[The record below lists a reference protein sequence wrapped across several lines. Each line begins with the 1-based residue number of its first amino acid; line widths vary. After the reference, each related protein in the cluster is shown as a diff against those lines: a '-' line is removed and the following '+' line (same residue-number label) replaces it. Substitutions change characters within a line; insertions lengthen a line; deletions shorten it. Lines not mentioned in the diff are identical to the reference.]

1 MDVTGR
7 NRHIRPPFDRYG
19 HPMAVSLLPLI
30 PSMFRTLHRG
40 AASLAALT
48 LLCAPAS
55 ARAQAALAATPVAQ
69 EFDKLHFRS
78 IGPATMS
85 GRISD
90 LAIYEANP
98 AIWYVGSAHGGVW
111 KTTSNGAIFTP
122 LFQDQGLIAIG
133 DVAVSQINPDLVWVG
148 TGESN
153 NRQSTSWGGG
163 IYKSTDGGKTFAMMG
178 LPQSKHINR
187 IVIHPANNDVVL
199 VAATGPLFGPGGERG
214 VYKTTDGGKSWK
226 RVLTVDDET
235 GANELVM
242 SATDPNILFASTYQR
257 RRTACC
263 MNGGGPGSALWKS
276 TDGGDTWTKVT
287 GTGFPTGSLGRIA
300 VDVFR
305 QSANIVY
312 ATVEGPAP
320 AAQRAAAATENMDA
334 APTAPPA
341 PAARGVVAGVSGLYK
356 STDGGASWT
365 KQSNTNARPMYFSQ
379 LRIDPVN
386 PERIYMGGVGLHL
399 SVDGGRTFETDAA
412 LVTHDDVH
420 GIWIDPKNPE
430 HVIIGNDGGL
440 ATSYDMA
447 RTWQFIE
454 NVPVGLFYHV
464 GFDMETP
471 YNVCGGMQDNYDWC
485 GPSAS
490 RMNRGIFNYDWFQI
504 LGGDGFVAIPDLRDS
519 RIVYTESQDGN
530 MVRRNKVTGESKSIR
545 PTPQNVANATAGEA
559 YRFHWDT
566 PLMLSPNDPGTLLAA
581 ANRVFRS
588 TDRGDSWTAIS
599 PDLTKNEK
607 RDSIVTMG
615 LKGSE
620 IAISRNDGIS
630 QWPTIVALAESPK
643 QKGVFYTG
651 TDDGTVS
658 MSKDNGATWQNITK
672 NLPGFPAG
680 HAFVSE
686 VVPSRFESGTVYI
699 TVDNHRLNDY
709 ESYVWAST
717 DFGATFKSLTATLKG
732 EVVKTLTE
740 DTRNPDVLYIG
751 TETGIFLTLDRGKS
765 WKRLKANFP
774 TVRVDELTIHPRDNA
789 LLVATHGRALWILD
803 HLEPIQEFNAAQ
815 KADATLFT
823 PGQSLQWK
831 AKDDRNDEFW
841 GHQFFTGENPPTET
855 VLQLHLKK
863 AVTNPMLRIS
873 DASGAVVR
881 ELPVPAA
888 KNVAGIQTVCWDQRV
903 EPIGDAPPVGG
914 APAGRAPA
922 GGGGFGGAR
931 GPIPGMP
938 TPLPTVGYLPDN
950 PCAAAG
956 GAAGGGFGRGGGGA
970 NQGPLVLPGTYSVA
984 LVVDGKTVES
994 KKLTIVMDPL
1004 VQLTQAERVAYNG
1017 LATALHNAQQAGAAA
1032 AAPMTALLVEV
1043 RKAAA
1048 KMDSTP
1054 TLADSVKT
1062 QFAAFRKEFDVV
1074 RAKLGAGAPAVAF
1087 GPGGGGGAAGFGAA
1101 DANVLA
1107 RLGAVKS
1114 GMLGVWE
1121 TPSDAVQKQ
1130 AAAAKASVEAA
1141 VAESKAFMARATAMS
1156 ALLAA
1161 NGITLT
1167 VPAS

>member
-1 MDVTGR
+1 MRSSRSGNDTR
-7 NRHIRPPFDRYG
+7 RALSRAILLLAAP
-19 HPMAVSLLPLI
+19 LPL
-30 PSMFRTLHRG
+30 L
-40 AASLAALT
+40 
-48 LLCAPAS
+48 S
-55 ARAQAALAATPVAQ
+55 ARAQAQSIAPAAAPAVAQ
-69 EFDKLHFRS
+69 DFDKLHFRS

-85 GRISD
+85 GRIAD

-98 AIWYVGSAHGGVW
+98 AIWYVGTAHGGVW
-111 KTTSNGAIFTP
+111 KTTSNGALFTP

-153 NRQSTSWGGG
+153 NRQSTSWGSGV
-163 IYKSTDGGKTFAMMG
+163 YKSTDGGKTFAMMG

-187 IVIHPANNDVVL
+187 IVIHPTNNDVVL

-226 RVLTVDDET
+226 PVLKGDDDT
-235 GANELVM
+235 GANDLVM
-242 SATDPNILFASTYQR
+242 SATDPNILFASMYQR

-287 GTGFPTGSLGRIA
+287 GTGFPTGPLGRIA

-305 QSANIVY
+305 QSPNIVY

-320 AAQRAAAATENMDA
+320 TAQRAAAATENMN
-334 APTAPPA
+334 PA

-356 STDGGASWT
+356 SNDGGATWT

-386 PERIYMGGVGLHL
+386 PDRIYMGGVGLHL
-399 SVDGGRTFETDAA
+399 SLDGGRTFETDAA

-420 GIWIDPKNPE
+420 GIWINPKNPD

-440 ATSYDMA
+440 ATSYDMS

-464 GFDMETP
+464 SFDMETP

-519 RIVYTESQDGN
+519 RIIYTESQDGN

-545 PTPQNVANATAGEA
+545 PTPQNVGNATAGEA

-566 PLMLSPNDPGTLLAA
+566 PLMLSPNDPGVLLAA

-607 RDSIVTMG
+607 RDDIVTMG
-615 LKGSE
+615 LKGSD

-630 QWPTIVALAESPK
+630 QWPTIVSLAESPK
-643 QKGVFYTG
+643 QKGVYYTG

-699 TVDNHRLNDY
+699 TVANYRQNDY
-709 ESYVWAST
+709 APYVWMST
-717 DFGATFKSLTATLKG
+717 DFGATFRAITAGLAG
-732 EVVKTLTE
+732 EVVRTLTE
-740 DTRNPDVLYIG
+740 DTRNPDVLYVG

-803 HLEPIQEFNAAQ
+803 HLEPIQEFNVAQ

-881 ELPVPAA
+881 ELAIPAA

-903 EPIGDAPPVGG
+903 EPIREPSPAGGPPAGG
-914 APAGRAPA
+914 APAA
-922 GGGGFGGAR
+922 GPGGGFGGGR
-931 GPIPGMP
+931 GAIPGMP
-938 TPLPTVGYLPDN
+938 VPLPTIGYLPEN

-956 GAAGGGFGRGGGGA
+956 GAGGAGGGGFGRGGGNA
-970 NQGPLVLPGTYSVA
+970 AQGPQVLPGTYTVA

-994 KKLTIVMDPL
+994 KPLTIVMDPL
-1004 VQLTQAERVAYNG
+1004 VQLTSAQRVAYNA
-1017 LATALHNAQQAGAAA
+1017 LATELHTAQQAGAVA
-1032 AAPMTALLVEV
+1032 AAPMTALLAEV
-1043 RKAAA
+1043 RKAAT

-1062 QFAAFRKEFDVV
+1062 QFAAFRKDFDAV
-1074 RAKLGAGAPAVAF
+1074 RAKLGVGAPAFAA
-1087 GPGGGGGAAGFGAA
+1087 GPGGGGGGAGFGAN

-1107 RLGAVKS
+1107 RLGGVKS
-1114 GMLGVWE
+1114 GMLGLWE
-1121 TPSDAVQKQ
+1121 TPSESVQKQ
-1130 AAAAKASVEAA
+1130 AAAAKAAVEAA
-1141 VAESKAFMARATAMS
+1141 VAESKMFMARARTMS

-1161 NGITLT
+1161 NGIPMT
-1167 VPAS
+1167 VPAN

>member
-1 MDVTGR
+1 
-7 NRHIRPPFDRYG
+7 
-19 HPMAVSLLPLI
+19 
-30 PSMFRTLHRG
+30 
-40 AASLAALT
+40 
-48 LLCAPAS
+48 
-55 ARAQAALAATPVAQ
+55 
-69 EFDKLHFRS
+69 
-78 IGPATMS
+78 
-85 GRISD
+85 
-90 LAIYEANP
+90 
-98 AIWYVGSAHGGVW
+98 
-111 KTTSNGAIFTP
+111 
-122 LFQDQGLIAIG
+122 
-133 DVAVSQINPDLVWVG
+133 
-148 TGESN
+148 
-153 NRQSTSWGGG
+153 
-163 IYKSTDGGKTFAMMG
+163 
-178 LPQSKHINR
+178 
-187 IVIHPANNDVVL
+187 
-199 VAATGPLFGPGGERG
+199 
-214 VYKTTDGGKSWK
+214 
-226 RVLTVDDET
+226 
-235 GANELVM
+235 
-242 SATDPNILFASTYQR
+242 
-257 RRTACC
+257 
-263 MNGGGPGSALWKS
+263 
-276 TDGGDTWTKVT
+276 
-287 GTGFPTGSLGRIA
+287 
-300 VDVFR
+300 
-305 QSANIVY
+305 
-312 ATVEGPAP
+312 
-320 AAQRAAAATENMDA
+320 
-334 APTAPPA
+334 
-341 PAARGVVAGVSGLYK
+341 
-356 STDGGASWT
+356 
-365 KQSNTNARPMYFSQ
+365 MYFSQ

-420 GIWIDPKNPE
+420 GIWIDPKNPD

-440 ATSYDMA
+440 ATSYDMS

-519 RIVYTESQDGN
+519 RIIYTESQDGN

-545 PTPQNVANATAGEA
+545 PTPQNVGNATAGEA

-566 PLMLSPNDPGTLLAA
+566 PLMLSPNDPGVLLAA

-607 RDSIVTMG
+607 RDDIVTMG
-615 LKGSE
+615 LKGSD

-630 QWPTIVALAESPK
+630 QWPTIVALSESPK

-709 ESYVWAST
+709 APYVWMST
-717 DFGATFKSLTATLKG
+717 DFGASFKPITVGLIG

-740 DTRNPDVLYIG
+740 DTRNPDVLYVG
-751 TETGIFLTLDRGKS
+751 TETGIFLTLDRGKT

-803 HLEPIQEFNAAQ
+803 HLEPIQEFTTAQ

-823 PGQSLQWK
+823 PGPSLQWK

-855 VLQLHLKK
+855 VLQVHLKK
-863 AVTNPMLRIS
+863 AVANPMLRIS
-873 DASGAVVR
+873 DAKGAVVR
-881 ELPVPAA
+881 ELTLPAA

-903 EPIGDAPPVGG
+903 EPIREAT
-914 APAGRAPA
+914 PAGGPPA
-922 GGGGFGGAR
+922 GGPGGGGGFGGGGR
-931 GPIPGMP
+931 GPLPGMP
-938 TPLPTVGYLPDN
+938 TPLPTVGYLPEN

-956 GAAGGGFGRGGGGA
+956 GAGGAGGGFGRGGGGA
-970 NQGPLVLPGTYSVA
+970 NQGPQVLPGTYTVA

-994 KKLTIVMDPL
+994 KPLTIVMDPQ
-1004 VQLTQAERVAYNG
+1004 VQFTAAQRAAYNA
-1017 LATALHNAQQAGAAA
+1017 LATDLHTTQQAGAAA
-1032 AAPMTALLVEV
+1032 ATPMTALLAEV

-1048 KMDSTP
+1048 KIDSTP

-1062 QFAAFRKEFDVV
+1062 QFAAFRKDFDAV
-1074 RAKLGAGAPAVAF
+1074 RGKLGAGAPAVPF
-1087 GPGGGGGAAGFGAA
+1087 GPGGGGGAGGGAGFGAN

-1114 GMLGVWE
+1114 GMLGLWE
-1121 TPSDAVQKQ
+1121 TPSESVQTQ
-1130 AAAAKASVEAA
+1130 AASAKAAVEAA
-1141 VAESKAFMARATAMS
+1141 VAESKTFMARARSMS

-1161 NGITLT
+1161 NGITMA
-1167 VPAS
+1167 VPAN

>member
-1 MDVTGR
+1 M
-7 NRHIRPPFDRYG
+7 
-19 HPMAVSLLPLI
+19 S
-30 PSMFRTLHRG
+30 RTLHRR
-40 AASLAALT
+40 AASLAALS
-48 LLCAPAS
+48 LLCAPI
-55 ARAQAALAATPVAQ
+55 AAHAQ

-98 AIWYVGSAHGGVW
+98 AIWYVGTAHGGVW
-111 KTTSNGAIFTP
+111 KTTSNGALFTP

-153 NRQSTSWGGG
+153 NRQSTSWGSGV
-163 IYKSTDGGKTFAMMG
+163 YKSTDGGKTFALMG

-187 IVIHPANNDVVL
+187 IVIHPTNNDVVL

-226 RVLTVDDET
+226 LVLKGDDDT
-235 GANELVM
+235 GANDLVM
-242 SATDPNILFASTYQR
+242 SSTDPNILFASMYQR

-276 TDGGDTWTKVT
+276 TDSGDTWTKVT
-287 GTGFPTGSLGRIA
+287 GTGFPTGPLGRIA

-305 QSANIVY
+305 QSPNIVY

-320 AAQRAAAATENMDA
+320 TAQRAAAATENMN
-334 APTAPPA
+334 PA
-341 PAARGVVAGVSGLYK
+341 PAARGVVAGVSGVYK
-356 STDGGASWT
+356 STDGGATWT

-420 GIWIDPKNPE
+420 GIWIDPKNPD

-440 ATSYDMA
+440 ATSYDMS

-519 RIVYTESQDGN
+519 RIIYTESQDGN

-545 PTPQNVANATAGEA
+545 PTPQNVGNATAGEA

-566 PLMLSPNDPGTLLAA
+566 PLMLSPNDPGVLLAA

-615 LKGSE
+615 LKGSD

-630 QWPTIVALAESPK
+630 QWPTIVALSESPK

-709 ESYVWAST
+709 APYVWVST
-717 DFGATFKSLTATLKG
+717 DFGATFKPITVGLAG

-740 DTRNPDVLYIG
+740 DTRNPDVLYVG
-751 TETGIFLTLDRGKS
+751 TETGIFLTLDRGKT
-765 WKRLKANFP
+765 WKRLTANFP

-823 PGQSLQWK
+823 PGPSLQWK

-873 DASGAVVR
+873 DANGAVVR
-881 ELPVPAA
+881 ELAVPAA

-903 EPIGDAPPVGG
+903 EPIRDAAPAGG
-914 APAGRAPA
+914 APAGGPPA
-922 GGGGFGGAR
+922 GGPGGGFGGGGR
-931 GPIPGMP
+931 GPIAGLP
-938 TPLPTVGYLPDN
+938 TPLPTIGYLPEN

-956 GAAGGGFGRGGGGA
+956 GAGGGGGGGFGRGGGGA
-970 NQGPLVLPGTYSVA
+970 NQGPQVLPGTYTVA

-994 KKLTIVMDPL
+994 KPLTIVMDPQ
-1004 VQLTQAERVAYNG
+1004 VQLTGAQRVAYNA
-1017 LATALHNAQQAGAAA
+1017 LATELHSAQQAGAAA
-1032 AAPMTALLVEV
+1032 AAPMTALLAEV

-1054 TLADSVKT
+1054 TMADSVKT
-1062 QFAAFRKEFDVV
+1062 QFAAFRKDFDAV

-1087 GPGGGGGAAGFGAA
+1087 GPGGGGGAGFGAN
-1101 DANVLA
+1101 DANALA
-1107 RLGAVKS
+1107 RLGTVKS
-1114 GMLGVWE
+1114 GMLGLWE
-1121 TPSDAVQKQ
+1121 TPSESVQKQ
-1130 AAAAKASVEAA
+1130 AASARAAVEAA
-1141 VAESKAFMARATAMS
+1141 VTESKTFMARARAMS

-1161 NGITLT
+1161 NGITMT
-1167 VPAS
+1167 VPAN

>member
-1 MDVTGR
+1 M
-7 NRHIRPPFDRYG
+7 
-19 HPMAVSLLPLI
+19 S
-30 PSMFRTLHRG
+30 RTLHRR
-40 AASLAALT
+40 AASLAALS
-48 LLCAPAS
+48 LLCAPI
-55 ARAQAALAATPVAQ
+55 AAHAQ

-85 GRISD
+85 GRVSD

-98 AIWYVGSAHGGVW
+98 AIWYVGTAHGGVW
-111 KTTSNGAIFTP
+111 KTTSNGALFTP

-148 TGESN
+148 AGESN

-187 IVIHPANNDVVL
+187 IVIHPTNNDVVL

-226 RVLTVDDET
+226 QVLKGDDDT
-235 GANELVM
+235 GANDLVM
-242 SATDPNILFASTYQR
+242 SATDPNILFASMYQR

-287 GTGFPTGSLGRIA
+287 GTGFPTGPLGRIA

-305 QSANIVY
+305 QSPNIVF

-320 AAQRAAAATENMDA
+320 GTQRAAAATENMEA
-334 APTAPPA
+334 A
-341 PAARGVVAGVSGLYK
+341 PAAPAGRGVVAGVSGVYK
-356 STDGGASWT
+356 STDGGATWT

-420 GIWIDPKNPE
+420 GIWIDPKNPD

-440 ATSYDMA
+440 ATSYDMS

-519 RIVYTESQDGN
+519 RIIYTESQDGN

-545 PTPQNVANATAGEA
+545 PTPQNVVNATAGEA

-566 PLMLSPNDPGTLLAA
+566 PLMLSPNDPGVLLAA

-615 LKGSE
+615 LKGSD

-630 QWPTIVALAESPK
+630 QWPTIVALSESPK

-672 NLPGFPAG
+672 NLPGFPVG

-709 ESYVWAST
+709 EPYIWVST
-717 DFGATFKSLTATLKG
+717 DFGASFKSLTATLKG

-751 TETGIFLTLDRGKS
+751 TETGIFLTLDRGKT

-803 HLEPIQEFNAAQ
+803 HLEPIQEFSAAQ

-823 PGQSLQWK
+823 PGPSLQWK

-881 ELPVPAA
+881 ELALPAA

-903 EPIGDAPPVGG
+903 EPIREAT
-914 APAGRAPA
+914 PAGGPPA
-922 GGGGFGGAR
+922 GGPPAGGPGGGFGGGGR
-931 GPIPGMP
+931 GPIPGLP
-938 TPLPTVGYLPDN
+938 TPLPTIGYLPDN

-956 GAAGGGFGRGGGGA
+956 GAGGGGFGRGGGGA
-970 NQGPLVLPGTYSVA
+970 NQGPQVLPGTYTVA

-994 KKLTIVMDPL
+994 KPLTIVMDPQ
-1004 VQLTQAERVAYNG
+1004 VQLTGAQRVAYNA
-1017 LATALHNAQQAGAAA
+1017 LATELHSAQQAGAAA
-1032 AAPMTALLVEV
+1032 AAPMTALLAEV

-1062 QFAAFRKEFDVV
+1062 QFAAFRKDFDAV
-1074 RAKLGAGAPAVAF
+1074 RAKLGAGAPAIAF
-1087 GPGGGGGAAGFGAA
+1087 GPGGGGGGAGFGTN
-1101 DANVLA
+1101 DTNVLA
-1107 RLGAVKS
+1107 RLGAVKT
-1114 GMLGVWE
+1114 GMLGLWE
-1121 TPSDAVQKQ
+1121 TPSESVQRQ
-1130 AAAAKASVEAA
+1130 AASAKAAVEAA
-1141 VAESKAFMARATAMS
+1141 VTESKAFMARARSISAM
-1156 ALLAA
+1156 LAA
-1161 NGITLT
+1161 NGITLA
-1167 VPAS
+1167 VPAN

>member
-1 MDVTGR
+1 M
-7 NRHIRPPFDRYG
+7 
-19 HPMAVSLLPLI
+19 S
-30 PSMFRTLHRG
+30 RTLHRR
-40 AASLAALT
+40 AASLAALS
-48 LLCAPAS
+48 LLCAPIA
-55 ARAQAALAATPVAQ
+55 VHAQ

-98 AIWYVGSAHGGVW
+98 AIWYVGTAHGGVW

-133 DVAVSQINPDLVWVG
+133 DVAVSQSNPDLVWVG

-153 NRQSTSWGGG
+153 NRQSTSWGSG

-187 IVIHPANNDVVL
+187 IVIHPTNNDVVL
-199 VAATGPLFGPGGERG
+199 VASTGPLFGPGGERG

-226 RVLTVDDET
+226 QVLKVDDET

-287 GTGFPTGSLGRIA
+287 GTGFPTGPLGRIA

-305 QSANIVY
+305 QSPNIVY

-320 AAQRAAAATENMDA
+320 SAQRAAAATENMN
-334 APTAPPA
+334 PA
-341 PAARGVVAGVSGLYK
+341 PAAPPARGVVAGVSGLYK
-356 STDGGASWT
+356 STDGGATWT

-399 SVDGGRTFETDAA
+399 SVDGGRSFETDAA

-420 GIWIDPKNPE
+420 GIWIDPKNPD

-440 ATSYDMA
+440 ATSYDMS

-464 GFDMETP
+464 SFDMETP

-519 RIVYTESQDGN
+519 RIIYTESQDGN

-545 PTPQNVANATAGEA
+545 PTPQNVVNATAGEA

-566 PLMLSPNDPGTLLAA
+566 PLMLSPNDPGVLLAA

-607 RDSIVTMG
+607 RDDIVTMG
-615 LKGSE
+615 LKGSD

-630 QWPTIVALAESPK
+630 QWPTIVSLSESPK
-643 QKGVFYTG
+643 QKGVYYTG

-699 TVDNHRLNDY
+699 TVANYRQNDY
-709 ESYVWAST
+709 APYVWMST
-717 DFGATFKSLTATLKG
+717 DFGATFRAITSGLAG
-732 EVVKTLTE
+732 EVVRTLTE
-740 DTRNPDVLYIG
+740 DTRNPDVLYVG

-881 ELPVPAA
+881 ELAVPAA

-903 EPIGDAPPVGG
+903 EPIRDA
-914 APAGRAPA
+914 APAGGPPA
-922 GGGGFGGAR
+922 GGPPAGGPGGGGGGGFGGGR

-938 TPLPTVGYLPDN
+938 VPLPTIGYLPEN
-950 PCAAAG
+950 PCAAPAG
-956 GAAGGGFGRGGGGA
+956 GGAGGFGRGGGGA
-970 NQGPLVLPGTYSVA
+970 NQGPQVLPGTYTLA

-994 KKLTIVMDPL
+994 KPLTIVMDPM
-1004 VQLTQAERVAYNG
+1004 VQLTAAQRVAYNA
-1017 LATALHNAQQAGAAA
+1017 LAMDLHTAQQAGAAA

-1062 QFAAFRKEFDVV
+1062 QFAAFRKDFDAV
-1074 RAKLGAGAPAVAF
+1074 RAKLGAGAPAVAL
-1087 GPGGGGGAAGFGAA
+1087 GPGGGGGGGGAGFGAN

-1107 RLGAVKS
+1107 RLGTVKS
-1114 GMLGVWE
+1114 GMLGLWE
-1121 TPSDAVQKQ
+1121 TPSESVQKQ
-1130 AAAAKASVEAA
+1130 ATSAKAAVEAA
-1141 VAESKAFMARATAMS
+1141 VAESKAFMARARSMS

-1161 NGITLT
+1161 NGITMA
-1167 VPAS
+1167 VPAN

>member
-1 MDVTGR
+1 M
-7 NRHIRPPFDRYG
+7 
-19 HPMAVSLLPLI
+19 S
-30 PSMFRTLHRG
+30 RTLHRR
-40 AASLAALT
+40 AASLAALS
-48 LLCAPAS
+48 LLCAPI
-55 ARAQAALAATPVAQ
+55 AAHAQ

-85 GRISD
+85 GRVSD

-98 AIWYVGSAHGGVW
+98 AIWYVGTAHGGVW
-111 KTTSNGAIFTP
+111 KTTSNGALFTP

-187 IVIHPANNDVVL
+187 IVIHPTNNDVVL

-226 RVLTVDDET
+226 QVLKGDDDT
-235 GANELVM
+235 GANDLVM
-242 SATDPNILFASTYQR
+242 SATDPNILFASMYQR

-287 GTGFPTGSLGRIA
+287 GTGFPTGPLGRIA

-305 QSANIVY
+305 QSPNIVF

-320 AAQRAAAATENMDA
+320 GTQRAAAATENMEA
-334 APTAPPA
+334 A
-341 PAARGVVAGVSGLYK
+341 PAAPAGRGVVAGVSGVYK
-356 STDGGASWT
+356 STDGGATWT

-420 GIWIDPKNPE
+420 GIWIDPKNPD

-440 ATSYDMA
+440 ATSYDMS

-519 RIVYTESQDGN
+519 RIIYTESQDGN

-545 PTPQNVANATAGEA
+545 PTPQNVVNATAGEA

-566 PLMLSPNDPGTLLAA
+566 PLMLSPNDPGVLLAA

-615 LKGSE
+615 LKGSD

-630 QWPTIVALAESPK
+630 QWPTIVALSESPK

-672 NLPGFPAG
+672 NLPGFPVG

-709 ESYVWAST
+709 EPYIWVST
-717 DFGATFKSLTATLKG
+717 DFGASFKSLTATLKG

-751 TETGIFLTLDRGKS
+751 TETGIFLTLDRGKT

-803 HLEPIQEFNAAQ
+803 HLEPIQEFSAAQ

-823 PGQSLQWK
+823 PGPSLQWK

-881 ELPVPAA
+881 ELALPAA

-903 EPIGDAPPVGG
+903 EPIREAT
-914 APAGRAPA
+914 PAGGPPA
-922 GGGGFGGAR
+922 GGPPAGGPGGGFGGGGR
-931 GPIPGMP
+931 GPIPGLP
-938 TPLPTVGYLPDN
+938 TPLPTIGYLPDN

-956 GAAGGGFGRGGGGA
+956 GAGAGGFGRGGGGA
-970 NQGPLVLPGTYSVA
+970 NQGPQVLPGTYTVA

-994 KKLTIVMDPL
+994 KPLTIVMDPQ
-1004 VQLTQAERVAYNG
+1004 VQLTGAQRVAYNA
-1017 LATALHNAQQAGAAA
+1017 LATELHSAQQAGAAA
-1032 AAPMTALLVEV
+1032 AAPMTALLAEV

-1062 QFAAFRKEFDVV
+1062 QFAAFRKDFDAV
-1074 RAKLGAGAPAVAF
+1074 RAKLGAGAPAIAF
-1087 GPGGGGGAAGFGAA
+1087 GPGGGGGGAGFGTN
-1101 DANVLA
+1101 DTNVLA
-1107 RLGAVKS
+1107 RLGAVKT
-1114 GMLGVWE
+1114 GMLGLWE
-1121 TPSDAVQKQ
+1121 TPSESVQRQ
-1130 AAAAKASVEAA
+1130 AASAKAAVEAA
-1141 VAESKAFMARATAMS
+1141 VTESKAFMARARSISAM
-1156 ALLAA
+1156 LAA
-1161 NGITLT
+1161 NGITLA
-1167 VPAS
+1167 VPAN

>member
-1 MDVTGR
+1 M
-7 NRHIRPPFDRYG
+7 
-19 HPMAVSLLPLI
+19 S
-30 PSMFRTLHRG
+30 RTLHRR
-40 AASLAALT
+40 AASLAALS
-48 LLCAPAS
+48 LLCVP
-55 ARAQAALAATPVAQ
+55 LAAHAQ

-85 GRISD
+85 GRIAD

-98 AIWYVGSAHGGVW
+98 AIWYVGTAHGGVW
-111 KTTSNGAIFTP
+111 KTTSNGALFTP

-153 NRQSTSWGGG
+153 NRQSTSWGSG

-187 IVIHPANNDVVL
+187 IVIHPTNNDVVL

-226 RVLTVDDET
+226 QVLKGDDDT
-235 GANELVM
+235 GANDLVM
-242 SATDPNILFASTYQR
+242 SSTDPNILFASMYQR

-287 GTGFPTGSLGRIA
+287 GTGFPTGPLGRIA

-320 AAQRAAAATENMDA
+320 GAQRAAAATENMN
-334 APTAPPA
+334 PA
-341 PAARGVVAGVSGLYK
+341 PAPAGRGVVAGVSGVYK
-356 STDGGASWT
+356 SNDGGATWT

-420 GIWIDPKNPE
+420 GIWIDPKNPD

-440 ATSYDMA
+440 ATSYDMS

-519 RIVYTESQDGN
+519 RIIYTESQDGN
-530 MVRRNKVTGESKSIR
+530 MVRRNKVTGESKAIR
-545 PTPQNVANATAGEA
+545 PTPQNVVNATAGEA

-566 PLMLSPNDPGTLLAA
+566 PLMLSPNDPGVLLAA

-630 QWPTIVALAESPK
+630 QWPTIVSLSESPK
-643 QKGVFYTG
+643 QKGVYYTG

-699 TVDNHRLNDY
+699 TVANYRQNDY
-709 ESYVWAST
+709 APYVWMST
-717 DFGATFKSLTATLKG
+717 DFGATFRAITAGLAG
-732 EVVKTLTE
+732 EVVRTLTE
-740 DTRNPDVLYIG
+740 DTRNPDVLYVG

-823 PGQSLQWK
+823 PGPSLQWK

-863 AVTNPMLRIS
+863 AVINPMLRIS
-873 DASGAVVR
+873 DANGTVVR
-881 ELPVPAA
+881 ELAVPAA

-903 EPIGDAPPVGG
+903 EPIRESAPVGG
-914 APAGRAPA
+914 APV
-922 GGGGFGGAR
+922 GGPPGGGPPGGGGPGGFGGGGR

-938 TPLPTVGYLPDN
+938 VPLPTIGYLPEN

-956 GAAGGGFGRGGGGA
+956 AAGGGGFGRGGGNA
-970 NQGPLVLPGTYSVA
+970 AQGPQVLPGTYTVA

-994 KKLTIVMDPL
+994 KPLTIVMDPM
-1004 VQLTQAERVAYNG
+1004 VQLTSAQRVAYNT
-1017 LATALHNAQQAGAAA
+1017 LATDLHSAQQAGAAA
-1032 AAPMTALLVEV
+1032 AAPMTALLAEV

-1062 QFAAFRKEFDVV
+1062 QFAAFRKDFDAV
-1074 RAKLGAGAPAVAF
+1074 RAKLGAGAPAFAA
-1087 GPGGGGGAAGFGAA
+1087 GPGGGGAGFGAN

-1114 GMLGVWE
+1114 GMLGLWE
-1121 TPSDAVQKQ
+1121 SPSESVQSQ
-1130 AAAAKASVEAA
+1130 ATSAKAAVEAA
-1141 VAESKAFMARATAMS
+1141 VTESKTFMARARAMS
-1156 ALLAA
+1156 AVLAA
-1161 NGITLT
+1161 NGITMT
-1167 VPAS
+1167 VPAN

>member
-1 MDVTGR
+1 M
-7 NRHIRPPFDRYG
+7 
-19 HPMAVSLLPLI
+19 S
-30 PSMFRTLHRG
+30 RTLHRR
-40 AASLAALT
+40 AASLVALL
-48 LLCAPAS
+48 LLCAPT
-55 ARAQAALAATPVAQ
+55 AAHAQ

-98 AIWYVGSAHGGVW
+98 AIWYVGTAHGGVW
-111 KTTSNGAIFTP
+111 KTTSNGAMFTP

-133 DVAVSQINPDLVWVG
+133 DVAVSQIDPDLVWVG

-153 NRQSTSWGGG
+153 NRQSTSWGSG
-163 IYKSTDGGKTFAMMG
+163 IYKSTDGGKTFALMG

-187 IVIHPANNDVVL
+187 IIIHPTDNDVVL
-199 VAATGPLFGPGGERG
+199 VASTGPLFGPGGERG
-214 VYKTTDGGKSWK
+214 VYKTTDGGKSWTQ
-226 RVLTVDDET
+226 VLKVDDET

-276 TDGGDTWTKVT
+276 TNGGDTWTKVT
-287 GTGFPTGSLGRIA
+287 GTGFPTGSLGRIS

-305 QSANIVY
+305 QSPNIVY

-320 AAQRAAAATENMDA
+320 GAQRAAAATENMES
-334 APTAPPA
+334 A
-341 PAARGVVAGVSGLYK
+341 PAAPATRGVVAGVSGLYK
-356 STDGGASWT
+356 SNDGGATWT

-399 SVDGGRTFETDAA
+399 SLDGGRTFETDAA

-420 GIWIDPKNPE
+420 GIWINPKNPD
-430 HVIIGNDGGL
+430 HVILGNDGGL
-440 ATSYDMA
+440 ATSYDMS
-447 RTWQFIE
+447 RTWSFIP

-464 GFDMETP
+464 SYDMETP

-490 RMNRGIFNYDWFQI
+490 RMSRGIFNYDWFQI

-519 RIVYTESQDGN
+519 RIIYTESQDGN
-530 MVRRNKVTGESKSIR
+530 MVRRNKVTGESKAIR
-545 PTPQNVANATAGEA
+545 PTPQNVVNATAGEA

-566 PLMLSPNDPGTLLAA
+566 PLMLSPNDPGVLLAA

-599 PDLTKNEK
+599 PDLTTNEK

-630 QWPTIVALAESPK
+630 QWPTIVSLAESPK

-672 NLPGFPAG
+672 NVPGFPAG

-686 VVPSRFESGTVYI
+686 VVPSRFEAGTVYI
-699 TVDNHRLNDY
+699 TVANYRQNDY
-709 ESYVWAST
+709 APYVWMST
-717 DFGATFKSLTATLKG
+717 DFGASFRVITAGLAG
-732 EVVKTLTE
+732 EVVRTLTE
-740 DTRNPDVLYIG
+740 DTRNPDVLYVG

-789 LLVATHGRALWILD
+789 LIVATHGRALWILD

-823 PGQSLQWK
+823 PGQTLQWK
-831 AKDDRNDEFW
+831 AKDDRNEEFW
-841 GHQFFTGENPPTET
+841 GHQFFTGENPPTEA
-855 VLQLHLKK
+855 VIQVHLKK
-863 AVTNPMLRIS
+863 TVTNPLLRII
-873 DASGAVVR
+873 DASGAMVR
-881 ELPVPAA
+881 ELALPAA

-903 EPIGDAPPVGG
+903 EPIRDASAV
-914 APAGRAPA
+914 AGNPA
-922 GGGGFGGAR
+922 GGPPGAGGFGGGGGRA
-931 GPIPGMP
+931 IPGLP
-938 TPLPTVGYLPDN
+938 VPLPTVGYLPEN
-950 PCAAAG
+950 LCATAG
-956 GAAGGGFGRGGGGA
+956 GAMGGAGGGGFGRGGGGA
-970 NQGPLVLPGTYSVA
+970 NQGPQVLPGAYTVA

-994 KKLTIVMDPL
+994 KQLTIVMDPL
-1004 VQLTQAERVAYNG
+1004 VQLTQAQRVAYNA
-1017 LATALHNAQQAGAAA
+1017 LATELHAAQQAGAAA
-1032 AAPMTALLVEV
+1032 AAPMAALLTEV

-1048 KMDSTP
+1048 KIDSTP
-1054 TLADSVKT
+1054 TLPDSVKT
-1062 QFAAFRKEFDVV
+1062 QFAAFRKDFDVV
-1074 RAKLGAGAPAVAF
+1074 RAKFGVGAPAVAF
-1087 GPGGGGGAAGFGAA
+1087 GPGGGGGGGGGAGFGAN

-1114 GMLGVWE
+1114 GLLGVWE
-1121 TPSDAVQKQ
+1121 TPSASVQSQ
-1130 AAAAKASVEAA
+1130 AATAKAALEAA
-1141 VAESKAFMARATAMS
+1141 ATESKAFMARAKTMS
-1156 ALLAA
+1156 AILAA

-1167 VPAS
+1167 VPAN

>member
-1 MDVTGR
+1 MVV
-7 NRHIRPPFDRYG
+7 P
-19 HPMAVSLLPLI
+19 LLPLI
-30 PSMFRTLHRG
+30 PSMSTTLRRRT
-40 AASLAALT
+40 ASLAALI
-48 LLCAPAS
+48 LLCVPV
-55 ARAQAALAATPVAQ
+55 ARAQNASAAAPPATPVAQ

-85 GRISD
+85 GRVAD

-98 AIWYVGSAHGGVW
+98 AIWYVGTAHGGVW
-111 KTTSNGAIFTP
+111 KTTSNGALFTP

-163 IYKSTDGGKTFAMMG
+163 IYKSTDGGKTFARMG

-187 IVIHPANNDVVL
+187 IVIHPTNNDVVL

-226 RVLTVDDET
+226 QVLKVDDET

-257 RRTACC
+257 RRSACC

-276 TDGGDTWTKVT
+276 TDGGETWTKVT
-287 GTGFPTGSLGRIA
+287 GTGFPTGPLGRIA

-320 AAQRAAAATENMDA
+320 SAQRAAAATENMEA
-334 APTAPPA
+334 A
-341 PAARGVVAGVSGLYK
+341 PAAPPTRGVVAGVSGLYK
-356 STDGGASWT
+356 STDGGATWT

-386 PERIYMGGVGLHL
+386 PERIYMAGVGLHL

-420 GIWIDPKNPE
+420 GIWIDPKNPD
-430 HVIIGNDGGL
+430 HVILGNDGGL
-440 ATSYDMA
+440 ATSYDMT

-471 YNVCGGMQDNYDWC
+471 YNVCGGMQDNYSWC

-530 MVRRNKVTGESKSIR
+530 MVRRNKVTGESKPIR
-545 PTPQNVANATAGEA
+545 PTPQNVVNATAGEA

-566 PLMLSPNDPGTLLAA
+566 PLMLSPNDPGVLLAA

-588 TDRGDSWTAIS
+588 SDRGDSWTAVS

-615 LKGSE
+615 LKGSD

-709 ESYVWAST
+709 EPYIWAST

-732 EVVKTLTE
+732 EVVRTLTE

-751 TETGIFLTLDRGKS
+751 TETGIFLTLDRGRT

-803 HLEPIQEFNAAQ
+803 HLEPIQEFNVAQ

-823 PGQSLQWK
+823 PGPSLQWK

-863 AVTNPMLRIS
+863 SVTNPTLRIS
-873 DASGAVVR
+873 DASGAMVR
-881 ELPVPAA
+881 ELAVPAA

-903 EPIGDAPPVGG
+903 EPIRDGTPVGG
-914 APAGRAPA
+914 APAGGTPA
-922 GGGGFGGAR
+922 GGGGFGGGPR
-931 GPIPGMP
+931 GPIAGLP
-938 TPLPTVGYLPDN
+938 TPLPTVGYLPEN

-970 NQGPLVLPGTYSVA
+970 NQGPQVLPGTYTVA

-1004 VQLTQAERVAYNG
+1004 VQFMQAERVAYNS
-1017 LATALHNAQQAGAAA
+1017 LATELHAAQQAGAAA
-1032 AAPMTALLVEV
+1032 AAPMTALLADV
-1043 RKAAA
+1043 RKVST

-1054 TLADSVKT
+1054 TLADSVKM
-1062 QFAAFRKEFDVV
+1062 QFAAFRKDFDAV
-1074 RAKLGAGAPAVAF
+1074 RAKLGVGAPAGSLGGF
-1087 GPGGGGGAAGFGAA
+1087 GGGGAGFGAS
-1101 DANVLA
+1101 DANALA
-1107 RLGAVKS
+1107 RLGGVKS
-1114 GMLGVWE
+1114 GLLSIWE
-1121 TPSDAVQKQ
+1121 TPSESVRKQ
-1130 AAAAKASVEAA
+1130 AAAATLAVEAA
-1141 VAESKAFMARATAMS
+1141 VSESKTFMVRARTMS

-1161 NGITLT
+1161 NGITMT
-1167 VPAS
+1167 VPAN

>member
-1 MDVTGR
+1 V
-7 NRHIRPPFDRYG
+7 
-19 HPMAVSLLPLI
+19 L
-30 PSMFRTLHRG
+30 
-40 AASLAALT
+40 
-48 LLCAPAS
+48 
-55 ARAQAALAATPVAQ
+55 
-69 EFDKLHFRS
+69 K
-78 IGPATMS
+78 
-85 GRISD
+85 
-90 LAIYEANP
+90 
-98 AIWYVGSAHGGVW
+98 
-111 KTTSNGAIFTP
+111 
-122 LFQDQGLIAIG
+122 G
-133 DVAVSQINPDLVWVG
+133 D
-148 TGESN
+148 
-153 NRQSTSWGGG
+153 
-163 IYKSTDGGKTFAMMG
+163 
-178 LPQSKHINR
+178 
-187 IVIHPANNDVVL
+187 
-199 VAATGPLFGPGGERG
+199 
-214 VYKTTDGGKSWK
+214 
-226 RVLTVDDET
+226 DDT
-235 GANELVM
+235 GANDLVM
-242 SATDPNILFASTYQR
+242 SATDPNILFASMYQR

-287 GTGFPTGSLGRIA
+287 GTGFPTGPLGRIA

-305 QSANIVY
+305 QSPNIVF

-320 AAQRAAAATENMDA
+320 GTQRAAAATENMEA
-334 APTAPPA
+334 A
-341 PAARGVVAGVSGLYK
+341 PAAPAGRGVVAGVSGVYK
-356 STDGGASWT
+356 STDGGATWT

-420 GIWIDPKNPE
+420 GIWIDPKNPD

-440 ATSYDMA
+440 ATSYDMS

-519 RIVYTESQDGN
+519 RIIYTESQDGN

-545 PTPQNVANATAGEA
+545 PTPQNVVNATAGEA

-566 PLMLSPNDPGTLLAA
+566 PLMLSPNDPGVLLAA

-615 LKGSE
+615 LKGSD

-630 QWPTIVALAESPK
+630 QWPTIVALSESPK

-672 NLPGFPAG
+672 NLPGFPVG

-709 ESYVWAST
+709 EPYIWVST
-717 DFGATFKSLTATLKG
+717 DFGASFKSLTATLKG

-751 TETGIFLTLDRGKS
+751 TETGIFLTLDRGKT

-803 HLEPIQEFNAAQ
+803 HLEPIQEFSAAQ

-823 PGQSLQWK
+823 PGPSLQWK

-881 ELPVPAA
+881 ELALPAA

-903 EPIGDAPPVGG
+903 EPIREAT
-914 APAGRAPA
+914 PAGGPPA
-922 GGGGFGGAR
+922 GGPPAGGPGGGFGGGGR
-931 GPIPGMP
+931 GPIPGLP
-938 TPLPTVGYLPDN
+938 TPLPTIGYLPDN

-956 GAAGGGFGRGGGGA
+956 GAGGGGFGRGGGGA
-970 NQGPLVLPGTYSVA
+970 NQGPQVLPGTYTVA

-994 KKLTIVMDPL
+994 KPLTIVMDPQ
-1004 VQLTQAERVAYNG
+1004 VQLTGAQRVAYNA
-1017 LATALHNAQQAGAAA
+1017 LATELHSAQQAGAAA
-1032 AAPMTALLVEV
+1032 AAPMTALLAEV

-1062 QFAAFRKEFDVV
+1062 QFAAFRKDFDAV
-1074 RAKLGAGAPAVAF
+1074 RAKLGAGAPAIAF
-1087 GPGGGGGAAGFGAA
+1087 GPGGGGGGAGFGTN
-1101 DANVLA
+1101 DTNVLA
-1107 RLGAVKS
+1107 RLGAVKT
-1114 GMLGVWE
+1114 GMLGLWE
-1121 TPSDAVQKQ
+1121 TPSESVQRQ
-1130 AAAAKASVEAA
+1130 AASAKAAVEAA
-1141 VAESKAFMARATAMS
+1141 VTESKAFMARARSISAM
-1156 ALLAA
+1156 LAA
-1161 NGITLT
+1161 NGITLA
-1167 VPAS
+1167 VPAN

>member
-1 MDVTGR
+1 M
-7 NRHIRPPFDRYG
+7 
-19 HPMAVSLLPLI
+19 S
-30 PSMFRTLHRG
+30 RTLHRR
-40 AASLAALT
+40 AASLAALS
-48 LLCAPAS
+48 LLCAPI
-55 ARAQAALAATPVAQ
+55 AAHAQ

-98 AIWYVGSAHGGVW
+98 AIWYVGTAHGGVW
-111 KTTSNGAIFTP
+111 KTTSNGALFTP

-153 NRQSTSWGGG
+153 NRQSTSWGSGV
-163 IYKSTDGGKTFAMMG
+163 YKSTDGGKTFAMMG

-187 IVIHPANNDVVL
+187 IVMHPTNNDVVL

-226 RVLTVDDET
+226 QVLKGDDDT
-235 GANELVM
+235 GANDLVM
-242 SATDPNILFASTYQR
+242 SSTDPNILFASMYQR

-287 GTGFPTGSLGRIA
+287 GTGFPTGPLGRIA

-305 QSANIVY
+305 QSPNIVY

-320 AAQRAAAATENMDA
+320 TAQRAAAATENMN
-334 APTAPPA
+334 PA
-341 PAARGVVAGVSGLYK
+341 PAGRGVVAGVSGLYK
-356 STDGGASWT
+356 STDGGATWT

-420 GIWIDPKNPE
+420 GIWIDPKNPD

-440 ATSYDMA
+440 ATSYDMS

-519 RIVYTESQDGN
+519 RIIYTESQDGN

-545 PTPQNVANATAGEA
+545 PTPQNVGNATAGEA

-566 PLMLSPNDPGTLLAA
+566 PLMLSPNDPGVLLAA

-607 RDSIVTMG
+607 RDDIVTMG
-615 LKGSE
+615 LKGSD

-630 QWPTIVALAESPK
+630 QWPTIVALSESPK

-709 ESYVWAST
+709 APYVWMST
-717 DFGATFKSLTATLKG
+717 DFGASFKPITVGLIG

-740 DTRNPDVLYIG
+740 DTRNPDVLYVG
-751 TETGIFLTLDRGKS
+751 TETGIFLTLDRGKT

-803 HLEPIQEFNAAQ
+803 HLEPIQEFTTAQ

-823 PGQSLQWK
+823 PGPSLQWK

-855 VLQLHLKK
+855 VLQVHLKK
-863 AVTNPMLRIS
+863 AVANPMLRIS
-873 DASGAVVR
+873 DAKGAVVR
-881 ELPVPAA
+881 ELTLPAA

-903 EPIGDAPPVGG
+903 EPIREAT
-914 APAGRAPA
+914 PAGGPPA
-922 GGGGFGGAR
+922 GGPGSGGGFGGGGR
-931 GPIPGMP
+931 GPLPGMP
-938 TPLPTVGYLPDN
+938 TPLPTVGYLPEN

-956 GAAGGGFGRGGGGA
+956 GAGGAGGGCGGASGAAGGGGA
-970 NQGPLVLPGTYSVA
+970 T
-984 LVVDGKTVES
+984 GKIS
-994 KKLTIVMDPL
+994 RI
-1004 VQLTQAERVAYNG
+1004 
-1017 LATALHNAQQAGAAA
+1017 
-1032 AAPMTALLVEV
+1032 
-1043 RKAAA
+1043 
-1048 KMDSTP
+1048 
-1054 TLADSVKT
+1054 
-1062 QFAAFRKEFDVV
+1062 
-1074 RAKLGAGAPAVAF
+1074 
-1087 GPGGGGGAAGFGAA
+1087 
-1101 DANVLA
+1101 VLA
-1107 RLGAVKS
+1107 
-1114 GMLGVWE
+1114 
-1121 TPSDAVQKQ
+1121 
-1130 AAAAKASVEAA
+1130 ASSCPEAA
-1141 VAESKAFMARATAMS
+1141 S
-1156 ALLAA
+1156 LL
-1161 NGITLT
+1161 
-1167 VPAS
+1167 

>member
-1 MDVTGR
+1 M
-7 NRHIRPPFDRYG
+7 
-19 HPMAVSLLPLI
+19 S
-30 PSMFRTLHRG
+30 RTLHRR
-40 AASLAALT
+40 AASLAALS
-48 LLCAPAS
+48 LLCAPI
-55 ARAQAALAATPVAQ
+55 AAHAQ

-98 AIWYVGSAHGGVW
+98 AIWYVGTAHGGVW
-111 KTTSNGAIFTP
+111 KTTSNGALFTP

-153 NRQSTSWGGG
+153 NRQSTSWGSGV
-163 IYKSTDGGKTFAMMG
+163 YKSTDGGKTFAMMG

-187 IVIHPANNDVVL
+187 IVMHPTNNDVVL

-226 RVLTVDDET
+226 QVLKGDDDT
-235 GANELVM
+235 GANDLVM
-242 SATDPNILFASTYQR
+242 SSTDPNILFASMYQR

-287 GTGFPTGSLGRIA
+287 GTGFPTGPLGRIA

-305 QSANIVY
+305 QSPNIVY

-320 AAQRAAAATENMDA
+320 TAQRAAAATENMN
-334 APTAPPA
+334 PA
-341 PAARGVVAGVSGLYK
+341 PAGRGVVAGVSGLYK
-356 STDGGASWT
+356 STDGGATWT

-420 GIWIDPKNPE
+420 GIWIDPKNPD

-440 ATSYDMA
+440 ATSYDMS

-519 RIVYTESQDGN
+519 RIIYTESQDGN

-545 PTPQNVANATAGEA
+545 PTPQNVGNATAGEA

-566 PLMLSPNDPGTLLAA
+566 PLMLSPNDPGVLLAA

-607 RDSIVTMG
+607 RDDIVTMG
-615 LKGSE
+615 LKGSD

-630 QWPTIVALAESPK
+630 QWPTIVALSESPK

-709 ESYVWAST
+709 APYVWMST
-717 DFGATFKSLTATLKG
+717 DFGASFKPITVGLIG

-740 DTRNPDVLYIG
+740 DTRNPDVLYVG
-751 TETGIFLTLDRGKS
+751 TETGIFLTLDRGKT

-803 HLEPIQEFNAAQ
+803 HLEPIQEFTTAQ

-823 PGQSLQWK
+823 PGPSLQWK

-855 VLQLHLKK
+855 VLQVHLKK
-863 AVTNPMLRIS
+863 AVANPMLRIS
-873 DASGAVVR
+873 DAKGAVVR
-881 ELPVPAA
+881 ELTLPAA

-903 EPIGDAPPVGG
+903 EPIREAT
-914 APAGRAPA
+914 PAGGPPA
-922 GGGGFGGAR
+922 GGPGGGGGFGGGGR
-931 GPIPGMP
+931 GPLPGMP
-938 TPLPTVGYLPDN
+938 TPLPTVGYLPEN

-956 GAAGGGFGRGGGGA
+956 GAGGAGGGFGRGGGGA
-970 NQGPLVLPGTYSVA
+970 NQGPQVLPGTYTVA

-994 KKLTIVMDPL
+994 KPLTIVMDPQ
-1004 VQLTQAERVAYNG
+1004 VQFTAAQRAAYNA
-1017 LATALHNAQQAGAAA
+1017 LATDLHTTQQAGAAA
-1032 AAPMTALLVEV
+1032 ATPMTALLAEV

-1048 KMDSTP
+1048 KIDSTP

-1062 QFAAFRKEFDVV
+1062 QFAAFRKDFDAV
-1074 RAKLGAGAPAVAF
+1074 RGKLGAGAPAVPF
-1087 GPGGGGGAAGFGAA
+1087 GPGGGGGAGGGAGFGAN

-1114 GMLGVWE
+1114 GMLGLWE
-1121 TPSDAVQKQ
+1121 TPSESVQTQ
-1130 AAAAKASVEAA
+1130 AASAKAAVEAA
-1141 VAESKAFMARATAMS
+1141 VAESKTFMARARSMS

-1161 NGITLT
+1161 NGITMA
-1167 VPAS
+1167 VPAN

>member
-1 MDVTGR
+1 
-7 NRHIRPPFDRYG
+7 
-19 HPMAVSLLPLI
+19 
-30 PSMFRTLHRG
+30 
-40 AASLAALT
+40 
-48 LLCAPAS
+48 
-55 ARAQAALAATPVAQ
+55 
-69 EFDKLHFRS
+69 
-78 IGPATMS
+78 
-85 GRISD
+85 
-90 LAIYEANP
+90 
-98 AIWYVGSAHGGVW
+98 
-111 KTTSNGAIFTP
+111 
-122 LFQDQGLIAIG
+122 
-133 DVAVSQINPDLVWVG
+133 VG

-187 IVIHPANNDVVL
+187 IVIHPTNNDVVL

-226 RVLTVDDET
+226 QVLKGDDDT
-235 GANELVM
+235 GANDLVM
-242 SATDPNILFASTYQR
+242 SATDPNILFASMYQR

-287 GTGFPTGSLGRIA
+287 GTGFPTGPLGRIA

-305 QSANIVY
+305 QSPNIVY

-320 AAQRAAAATENMDA
+320 GTPRAAAATENMEA
-334 APTAPPA
+334 A
-341 PAARGVVAGVSGLYK
+341 PAAPAGRGVVAGVSGVYK
-356 STDGGASWT
+356 STDGGATWT

-420 GIWIDPKNPE
+420 GIWIDPKNPD

-440 ATSYDMA
+440 ATSYDMS

-519 RIVYTESQDGN
+519 RIIYTESQDGN

-545 PTPQNVANATAGEA
+545 PTPQNVVNATAGEA

-566 PLMLSPNDPGTLLAA
+566 PLMLSPNDPGVLLAA

-615 LKGSE
+615 LKGSD

-630 QWPTIVALAESPK
+630 QWPTIVALSESPK
-643 QKGVFYTG
+643 QKGVLYTG

-672 NLPGFPAG
+672 NLPGFPVG

-709 ESYVWAST
+709 EPYIWVST
-717 DFGATFKSLTATLKG
+717 DFGASFKSLTATLKG

-751 TETGIFLTLDRGKS
+751 TETGIFLTLDRGKT

-803 HLEPIQEFNAAQ
+803 HLEPIQEFSAAQ

-823 PGQSLQWK
+823 PGPSLQWK

-881 ELPVPAA
+881 ELALPAA

-903 EPIGDAPPVGG
+903 EPIREAT
-914 APAGRAPA
+914 PAGGPPA
-922 GGGGFGGAR
+922 GGPPAGGPGGGFGGGGR
-931 GPIPGMP
+931 GPIPGLP
-938 TPLPTVGYLPDN
+938 TPLPTIGYLPEN

-956 GAAGGGFGRGGGGA
+956 GAGAGGFGRGGGGA
-970 NQGPLVLPGTYSVA
+970 NQGPQVLPGTYTVA

-994 KKLTIVMDPL
+994 KPLTIVMDPQ
-1004 VQLTQAERVAYNG
+1004 VQLTGAQRVAYNA
-1017 LATALHNAQQAGAAA
+1017 LATELHSAQQAGAAA
-1032 AAPMTALLVEV
+1032 AAPMTALLAEV

-1062 QFAAFRKEFDVV
+1062 QFAAFRKDFDAV
-1074 RAKLGAGAPAVAF
+1074 RAKLGAGAPAIAF
-1087 GPGGGGGAAGFGAA
+1087 GPGGGGGGAGFGTN
-1101 DANVLA
+1101 DTNVLA
-1107 RLGAVKS
+1107 RLGAVKT
-1114 GMLGVWE
+1114 GMLGLWE
-1121 TPSDAVQKQ
+1121 TPSESVQRQ
-1130 AAAAKASVEAA
+1130 AASAKAAVEAA
-1141 VAESKAFMARATAMS
+1141 VTESKAFMARARSISAM
-1156 ALLAA
+1156 LAA
-1161 NGITLT
+1161 NGITLA
-1167 VPAS
+1167 VPAN

>member
-1 MDVTGR
+1 M
-7 NRHIRPPFDRYG
+7 
-19 HPMAVSLLPLI
+19 S
-30 PSMFRTLHRG
+30 RTLHSR
-40 AASLAALT
+40 AALLAALS
-48 LLCAPAS
+48 LLCAP
-55 ARAQAALAATPVAQ
+55 LAVHAQ

-111 KTTSNGAIFTP
+111 KTTSNGALFTP

-163 IYKSTDGGKTFAMMG
+163 IYQSTDGGKTFAMMG

-187 IVIHPANNDVVL
+187 IVMHPTNNDVVL

-226 RVLTVDDET
+226 QVL
-235 GANELVM
+235 
-242 SATDPNILFASTYQR
+242 
-257 RRTACC
+257 TACC

-276 TDGGDTWTKVT
+276 TDGGETWTKVT
-287 GTGFPTGSLGRIA
+287 GTGFPTGPLGRIS

-305 QSANIVY
+305 QSPNIVY

-320 AAQRAAAATENMDA
+320 SAQRAGAATENMNP
-334 APTAPPA
+334 APAA

-356 STDGGASWT
+356 SNDGGATWT

-386 PERIYMGGVGLHL
+386 PDRIYMGGVGLHL
-399 SVDGGRTFETDAA
+399 SLDGGRTFETDVA

-420 GIWIDPKNPE
+420 GIWINPKNPD
-430 HVIIGNDGGL
+430 HVIIGSDGGL
-440 ATSYDMA
+440 STSYDMS
-447 RTWQFIE
+447 RTWSFLP

-464 GFDMETP
+464 SFDMETP

-519 RIVYTESQDGN
+519 RIIYTESQDGN
-530 MVRRNKVTGESKSIR
+530 MVRRNKVTGESKAIR
-545 PTPQNVANATAGEA
+545 PTPQNVVNATAGEA

-566 PLMLSPNDPGTLLAA
+566 PLMLSPNDPSVLLAA

-607 RDSIVTMG
+607 RDDIVTMG
-615 LKGSE
+615 LKGSD

-630 QWPTIVALAESPK
+630 QWPTIVALSESPK

-699 TVDNHRLNDY
+699 TVANYRQNDY
-709 ESYVWAST
+709 APYVWMST
-717 DFGATFKSLTATLKG
+717 DFGATFRAITSGLNG
-732 EVVKTLTE
+732 EVVRTLTE
-740 DTRNPDVLYIG
+740 DTRNPDVLYVG

-803 HLEPIQEFNAAQ
+803 HLEPIQEFSAAQ

-823 PGQSLQWK
+823 PGSSLQWK

-855 VLQLHLKK
+855 VLQMHLKK

-873 DASGAVVR
+873 DANGAAVR
-881 ELPVPAA
+881 ELAVPTA

-903 EPIGDAPPVGG
+903 EPIPDAPPAGG
-914 APAGRAPA
+914 PGG
-922 GGGGFGGAR
+922 GGGGFGGGGR
-931 GPIPGMP
+931 GPIAGLP
-938 TPLPTVGYLPDN
+938 TPLPTIGYLPEN

-956 GAAGGGFGRGGGGA
+956 GAGAGGGGFGRGGGGA
-970 NQGPLVLPGTYSVA
+970 NQGPLVLPGTYTVA
-984 LVVDGKTVES
+984 LVVDGKTVAS
-994 KKLTIVMDPL
+994 KPLTIVMDPE
-1004 VQLTQAERVAYNG
+1004 VQLTAAQRVAYNA
-1017 LATALHNAQQAGAAA
+1017 LATELHTAQQAGAAA
-1032 AAPMTALLVEV
+1032 AAPMTALLAEV

-1062 QFAAFRKEFDVV
+1062 QFAAFRKDFDAV
-1074 RAKLGAGAPAVAF
+1074 RAKLGAGAPVVAF
-1087 GPGGGGGAAGFGAA
+1087 GPGPGGGGGGGAGFGSN

-1121 TPSDAVQKQ
+1121 TPSASVQSQ
-1130 AAAAKASVEAA
+1130 ATSAKAAVEAA
-1141 VAESKAFMARATAMS
+1141 VAEAKTLMARARSMR

-1161 NGITLT
+1161 NGITMAM
-1167 VPAS
+1167 PAN